1 MLTMP
6 ELLVTFTPN
15 TLFVTVADVSLRA
28 IVTVLPK
35 VWLLNTSLVASLSV
49 VVLTV
54 CVAVPVVVPLIVSVV
69 ELLSSLLEHE
79 VVTLRPIIHT
89 REAMNTYFFISL

>member
-1 MLTMP
+1 M
-6 ELLVTFTPN
+6 
-15 TLFVTVADVSLRA
+15 
-28 IVTVLPK
+28 
-35 VWLLNTSLVASLSV
+35 

-69 ELLSSLLEHE
+69 ELLLSSLEHE

-89 REAMNTYFFISL
+89 RGP

>member
-1 MLTMP
+1 M
-6 ELLVTFTPN
+6 
-15 TLFVTVADVSLRA
+15 
-28 IVTVLPK
+28 
-35 VWLLNTSLVASLSV
+35 

-54 CVAVPVVVPLIVSVV
+54 CVAVPVVVPLVVPVV

-89 REAMNTYFFISL
+89 RGTMNTYFFISL